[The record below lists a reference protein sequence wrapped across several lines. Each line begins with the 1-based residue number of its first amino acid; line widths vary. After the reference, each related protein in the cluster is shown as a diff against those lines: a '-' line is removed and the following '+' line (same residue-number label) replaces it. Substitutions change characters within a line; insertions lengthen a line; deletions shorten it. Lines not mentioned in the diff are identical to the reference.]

1 MLNFFVILSSLF
13 AGILLQKHA
22 DSFLKRINL
31 FILYVPLPATILLN
45 IPKIQWSL
53 SMVPIMMTSWVVFAV
68 ASLFFVVLGKIKNW
82 DSKLI
87 VCLILTAGLGNTSFV
102 GLPIIRALYGEEA
115 IKFAV
120 LIDQPGTFMI
130 CSTFGVFLA
139 TKFSSPLPFGKVFR
153 KILIFPPFI
162 AFVLSLMVGQQL
174 ARLDLCLKV
183 LAWLLPP
190 LAFISVGLQLKW
202 KSMLEEAV
210 FLRWGL
216 GFKLILAPIVVFL
229 TFRFFDV
236 SPEAFRVMVL
246 EAAMAPMITSSI
258 LAATHGIHPRLAG
271 VMVGVGVPLSFFT
284 LLAWYQIL

>member
-1 MLNFFVILSSLF
+1 MSLIM
-13 AGILLQKHA
+13 GLLLQKHA
-22 DSFLKRINL
+22 DSLLKRINL

-53 SMVPIMMTSWVVFAV
+53 STVPIMMTSWVVFAC
-68 ASLFFVVLGKIKNW
+68 ACLFFITVGRLKSW
-82 DSKLI
+82 EPKLI

-102 GLPIIRALYGEEA
+102 GYPIICALYGEEA

-139 TKFSSPLPFGKVFR
+139 TKFSTPMPILKVIR

-162 AFVLSLMVGQQL
+162 AFVLSLMMGSRL
-174 ARLDLCLKV
+174 APMDDTLRILG
-183 LAWLLPP
+183 WLLPP
-190 LAFISVGLQLKW
+190 LAFISVGLQLNW
-202 KSMLEEAV
+202 KAMMEEATG
-210 FLRWGL
+210 LKWGL
-216 GFKLILAPIVVFL
+216 GFKLILAPIIIFL

-236 SPEAFRVMVL
+236 SQEVFRVMVL

-258 LAATHGIHPRLAG
+258 LAATNDLHPRLAG
-271 VMVGVGVPLSFFT
+271 VMVGVGVPISFLT
-284 LLAWYQIL
+284 LFAWYQLL